1 MKKEK
6 HPHSALIDA
15 IGKTAVCKLYR
26 LGPTTLHSWRV
37 RGIPHLKRISFAK
50 LAAMNGVAVP
60 PDFFDGMK

>member
-1 MKKEK
+1 MKREK

-15 IGKTAVCKLYR
+15 LGKKAVSEVYNLR
-26 LGPTTLHSWRV
+26 PAGLHAWRM